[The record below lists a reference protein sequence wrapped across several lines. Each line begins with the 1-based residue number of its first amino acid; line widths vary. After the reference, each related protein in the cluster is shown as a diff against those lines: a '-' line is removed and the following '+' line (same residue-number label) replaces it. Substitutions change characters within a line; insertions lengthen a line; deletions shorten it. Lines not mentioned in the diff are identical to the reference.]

1 MIAKNPKNDIQRFDQ
16 WSHSYEDSWMQ
27 KRLFDPVHQAILTL
41 AAKLDAPG
49 TVLDVG
55 CGTGRLLRAAST
67 YWPQARLIGVDPAD
81 GMIEVARKLNPAATF
96 LSGTSEAL
104 PLPDNS
110 VDLALSTLSFH
121 HWHDQAAGVR
131 EIARVLRPNGYFF
144 LGDASGPAW
153 ISKVITHD
161 RFLDR
166 NAVKNF
172 FRQANLEVLAQQPVH
187 SRFVVVTV
195 GMKRP
200 GNQS

>member
-1 MIAKNPKNDIQRFDQ
+1 MIARNPEHDIQPFDR
-16 WSHSYEDSWMQ
+16 WSHSYEDSWLQ
-27 KRLFDPVHQAILTL
+27 KRLFDPVHQSLLTL
-41 AAKLDAPG
+41 AAKLDAPE

-81 GMIEVARKLNPAATF
+81 GMIEVARQLTPAATF

-110 VDLALSTLSFH
+110 VNLVLSTLSFH

-144 LGDASGPAW
+144 LADIPGPAW
-153 ISKVITHD
+153 IAKVMTHE
-161 RFLDR
+161 RIVDR
-166 NAVKNF
+166 NSVKNF
-172 FRQANLEVLAQQPVH
+172 FRQANLEVLAQQPTR

-200 GNQS
+200 G